1 MVAQESATLLAVLIA
16 NSERT
21 YEETVEEYLRCARQ
35 NREKATLSARTLQR
49 WARGRVVTTPR
60 PSQRRVAKLYW
71 GYPMATLLAPPPADG
86 KIPPPESTDS
96 PATTHGPTS
105 DPTAPASNVNYGR
118 TAPPAAGH
126 PQPPDDGR
134 AHPTA
139 HAGEDSKEEDVMQRR
154 TVLRALAGLATLTT
168 PAFTTEGPR
177 SDAGADE
184 WESIATTYAN
194 LYYALPPAEL
204 INRLGA
210 EMAALEHKAAG
221 KDQTSL
227 CRVAAQ
233 LSAVMALALASP
245 TSLTSRTTMPAMST
259 P

>member
-1 MVAQESATLLAVLIA
+1 MVAQQPATLLAVLVA

-21 YEETVEEYLRCARQ
+21 YEEIVDEFLRCTRE
-35 NREKATLSARTLQR
+35 NREKATLSVRTLQR
-49 WARGRVVTTPR
+49 WMKGRVRTAPR
-60 PSQRRVAKLYW
+60 PTQRRVARLFW
-71 GYPMATLLAPPPADG
+71 GYPMSALLAPAPAESP
-86 KIPPPESTDS
+86 IPPPESTYS
-96 PATTHGPTS
+96 RATTNRKPTTGS
-105 DPTAPASNVNYGR
+105 TPPGSKVNYG
-118 TAPPAAGH
+118 PPV
-126 PQPPDDGR
+126 PPYPGRPETPDAGR

-177 SDAGADE
+177 SATGADE
-184 WESIATTYAN
+184 WESIAATYAT

-210 EMAALEHKAAG
+210 EMAALDHKAAG

-233 LSAVMALALASP
+233 LSAVMALALVDNHRVP
-245 TSLTSRTTMPAMST
+245 L
-259 P
+259 